1 MSVKEAVLEAIKDLV
16 LPALQ
21 VIKQDQAEYKVALAL
36 TNKRLNDMNAHLVDQ
51 GRQIDE
57 TNKRFDIMIKNQ
69 PAKILRGF

>member
-1 MSVKEAVLEAIKDLV
+1 MSVKEAVLEAIKELV
-16 LPALQ
+16 LPELQ
-21 VIKQDQAEYKVALAL
+21 VIKQDQAEFKVALAL